1 MVAAPITP
9 LVPFSREKELPMSLS
24 RRGSLVAF
32 VALLVLTLPVLAEK
46 VPDKMLEGIKLGD
59 WVEHRM
65 VTAPELQMQT
75 TVKQTVTEVTED
87 EVTVE
92 HETSTTMSGK
102 PLPSQKMAMK
112 RPRFVEKPV
121 DAPKPAELPVAKSTE
136 KLKASDGK
144 DYTCQVY
151 EQTIAGKVSK
161 SYLSSDIPLGGIV
174 LSEMD
179 GKHVLELVG
188 WGRGR

>member
-1 MVAAPITP
+1 
-9 LVPFSREKELPMSLS
+9 MSLS
-24 RRGSLVAF
+24 SRGSLVLLA
-32 VALLVLTLPVLAEK
+32 ALLVLVSPLLAEK
-46 VPDKMLEGIKLGD
+46 VPDKTLDGVKVGD

-75 TVKQTVTEVTED
+75 TVKQTVTVVTAD

-102 PLPSQKMAMK
+102 PLPPQKMAMK
-112 RPRFVEKPV
+112 RPRFVEKPA
-121 DAPKPAELPVAKSTE
+121 DAPKQAEPPAAKGTE
-136 KLKASDGK
+136 KIKACDGK

-151 EQTIAGKVSK
+151 EQTIAGKLSK
-161 SYLSSDIPLGGIV
+161 SYLCSDIPLGGIV
-174 LSEMD
+174 LSELD

-188 WGRGR
+188 WGKGK

>member
-1 MVAAPITP
+1 
-9 LVPFSREKELPMSLS
+9 MSLS
-24 RRGSLVAF
+24 SRGSLVLLA
-32 VALLVLTLPVLAEK
+32 ALLVLVSPLLAEK
-46 VPDKMLEGIKLGD
+46 VPNEMLAGVKVGD

-65 VTAPELQMQT
+65 VMAPEVQTLT
-75 TVKQTVTEVTED
+75 TVKQTVTAVTTD

-92 HETSTTMSGK
+92 SETFSTVSGK
-102 PLPSQKMAMK
+102 PIPSQKLPMK
-112 RPRFVEKPV
+112 RPRFVEKPA
-121 DAPKPAELPVAKSTE
+121 DAPKQAEQPAATGSE
-136 KLKASDGK
+136 KIKGSDGK

-161 SYLSSDIPLGGIV
+161 SYVCSDIPLGGIV

-188 WGRGR
+188 WGRGK